1 MYRPPLRRGQMIAA
15 AIVIALLLACVWALW
30 VGEAPKPRHRWLPE
44 LHSGSHKLT
53 QLRIE
58 APSGQLLVDARRGDQ
73 GWRDEASNAALDH
86 AAIGAFVIA
95 LAKAEL
101 VAAETSLAQNYA
113 QYNQLPAGSQQ
124 SAWRVRL
131 ASDGGYLKVLHV
143 GAGPDGHVY
152 GRVEPDPT
160 VFRIRALLPWPPQ
173 QPLAWHQP

>member
-1 MYRPPLRRGQMIAA
+1 MYRPPLRRGQMMAA

-58 APSGQLLVDARRGDQ
+58 APNGQLVVDARRGEQ
-73 GWRDEASNAALDH
+73 GWRDLASDAALDH

-101 VAAETSLAQNYA
+101 VAAETSLVQNYEH
-113 QYNQLPAGSQQ
+113 YNQQAAGQSH

-131 ASDGGYLKVLHV
+131 ASDGGYLKVLHI
-143 GAGPDGHVY
+143 GAGPEGHVY

-160 VFRIRALLPWPPQ
+160 VFRIRVLLPWPQPQ
-173 QPLAWHQP
+173 AGAWQL